1 MERLLKTVQYLSLIS
16 LIKPTTVYILAHH
29 WHNLTALSKVPWNE
43 QSSAGIL
50 SRYSFQ
56 NSRQSDNDNYPY
68 YNTSESLHVF
78 TKCSG
83 TFQKLA

>member
-50 SRYSFQ
+50 YILYILLHKNYSRSI
-56 NSRQSDNDNYPY
+56 
-68 YNTSESLHVF
+68 T
-78 TKCSG
+78 
-83 TFQKLA
+83 